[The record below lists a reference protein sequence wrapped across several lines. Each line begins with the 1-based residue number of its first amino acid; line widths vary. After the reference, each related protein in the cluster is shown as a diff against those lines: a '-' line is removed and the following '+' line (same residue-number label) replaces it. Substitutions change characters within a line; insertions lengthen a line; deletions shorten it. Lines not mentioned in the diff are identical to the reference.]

1 MRAAATLACVARIN
15 SITSGLR
22 LFGMI
27 ELPVVYCAG
36 NATNANSPLV
46 NSDTSQ
52 AMRRRS
58 SVALPSASSAASSYL
73 PRESWA

>member
-1 MRAAATLACVARIN
+1 VVARIS

-36 NATNANSPLV
+36 SATKPNSPLV
-46 NSDTSQ
+46 NSDRSQ

-58 SVALPSASSAASSYL
+58 SVAPPSASRAASSNF
-73 PRESWA
+73 PRDSWA